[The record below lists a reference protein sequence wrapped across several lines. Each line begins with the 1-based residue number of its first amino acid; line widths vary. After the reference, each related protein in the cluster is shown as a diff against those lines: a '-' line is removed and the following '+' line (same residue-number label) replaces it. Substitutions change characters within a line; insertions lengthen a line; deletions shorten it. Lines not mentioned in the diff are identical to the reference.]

1 MSVLPRGPR
10 NRRSG
15 RRPGWQ
21 LLTALLVL
29 AIVASSTLVFTNRV
43 ELLRLAV
50 ILSLWAAVLA
60 AFVSVIYRRQSET
73 DEARARD
80 MKLVYD
86 LQLDREVSARRE
98 YELSVEAQM
107 RRQLARERGQAA
119 EEMIALRAELM
130 SLRSHLEVLLGTDL
144 APRPALEADRM
155 AMAMPAPPGR
165 VESSRVS
172 PPAEEF
178 VAVEYA
184 AVEYTVT
191 TTAESPIIDVPEE
204 LPPPPPPPPAPPPPP
219 PPAPPPP
226 APPTLPPPLWVAPE
240 YRGSHRRSAP
250 DVAAGPAPAPASEDL
265 RRGRHWTPADEQTP
279 APGAR
284 PVEPASG
291 RHAGGPATS
300 PPPAAPPPAA
310 PVSSDVSQPPA
321 GEDEEPQGQHAA
333 GSSFAD
339 LMARLQVNPPASGG
353 GRRRRED

>member
-1 MSVLPRGPR
+1 
-10 NRRSG
+10 
-15 RRPGWQ
+15 
-21 LLTALLVL
+21 
-29 AIVASSTLVFTNRV
+29 
-43 ELLRLAV
+43 
-50 ILSLWAAVLA
+50 
-60 AFVSVIYRRQSET
+60 
-73 DEARARD
+73 
-80 MKLVYD
+80 
-86 LQLDREVSARRE
+86 
-98 YELSVEAQM
+98 M

-184 AVEYTVT
+184 AVEYTVR
-191 TTAESPIIDVPEE
+191 TTAESPISDGPEE
-204 LPPPPPPPPAPPPPP
+204 LPPPPPPPPAPPPPPPPPPAPP